1 MATAAAE
8 ELNAL
13 LNKHECF
20 CLNES
25 AAAPHANLFL
35 EDDRLTLNSDAD
47 GNVPVG
53 SRLCVMFPVCCLR
66 ALTGGL

>member
-13 LNKHECF
+13 LNKQECF

-25 AAAPHANLFL
+25 AAAPHGNLFL

-47 GNVPVG
+47 GNPVMCNLFVCCV
-53 SRLCVMFPVCCLR
+53 LCVVC
-66 ALTGGL
+66 